1 MFGTQCII
9 NHHSLEK
16 RMYLEWVWRT
26 HSSSQSPTLGHP
38 STWIKVSGHSPT
50 NRDLSSIQTRSKA
63 WLIQLMKAQ
72 QNAFRFWL
80 LLTWTAQ
87 GRVANGASS
96 PCPSPLY
103 CNGRGRWLRVSGD
116 TPLLRSPLVRH
127 QNLGGHKKLSHDS
140 LLGAGR

>member
-1 MFGTQCII
+1 MG
-9 NHHSLEK
+9 LEDPLLLTVTYPWASIHLDK
-16 RMYLEWVWRT
+16 GKWPLP
-26 HSSSQSPTLGHP
+26 H
-38 STWIKVSGHSPT
+38 
-50 NRDLSSIQTRSKA
+50 RDLSSIQTRSKA

-96 PCPSPLY
+96 PCSSALY

-127 QNLGGHKKLSHDS
+127 QNLEGHKKLSHDS
-140 LLGAGR
+140 LLGAGRCVGDGL